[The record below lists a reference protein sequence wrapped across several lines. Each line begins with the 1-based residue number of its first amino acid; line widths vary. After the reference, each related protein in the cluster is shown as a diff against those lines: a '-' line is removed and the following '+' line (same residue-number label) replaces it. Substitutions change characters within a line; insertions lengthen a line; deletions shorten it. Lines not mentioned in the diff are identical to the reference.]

1 MEDISMRVS
10 ILDSCVG
17 CGACAVINPEVFE
30 MQGNKASANPEHVS
44 ETEDL
49 CIDAALACPV
59 SAIEIDDY

>member
-1 MEDISMRVS
+1 MKVS

-17 CGACAVINPEVFE
+17 CGACAIINPEVFE
-30 MQGNKASANPEHVS
+30 MRGKKAGVNSEHIDN
-44 ETEDL
+44 TEDL